1 MNFSLEIGPKTDV
14 DTVPALSDIYITM
27 LPGGDYRETADKAV
41 ELVKK
46 DLTPY
51 PIFLLDQCMMK
62 KNLKIMFL
70 DAKMEA

>member
-1 MNFSLEIGPKTDV
+1 MNFSLEIGPKTEV

-46 DLTPY
+46 GFNRCL
-51 PIFLLDQCMMK
+51 IFQRDRCRMK
-62 KNLKIMFL
+62 TNLKIMFL
-70 DAKMEA
+70 DAKMEG

>member
-1 MNFSLEIGPKTDV
+1 MNFSLEIGPKTEV

-46 DLTPY
+46 LFNPVQISST
-51 PIFLLDQCMMK
+51 FLRK
-62 KNLKIMFL
+62 KKTN
-70 DAKMEA
+70 

>member
-1 MNFSLEIGPKTDV
+1 MNFSLEIGPKTEI

-46 DLTPY
+46 GFNPV
-51 PIFLLDQCMMK
+51 PHFLLDLCMMK
-62 KNLKIMFL
+62 KCLKIMFR
-70 DAKMEA
+70 DAKTEG